1 MGNIVLN
8 KSQDEIK
15 KMKEHYKQFLN
26 DKLPPGSLFTAKTPT
41 CAITA
46 YKSGKVLF
54 QGKEGEA
61 EASKWGSPAQSAAKK
76 VVAKQAPSHLPSNI
90 GEMSIVGSDEVG
102 TGDFFGPIT
111 VVAAFVRKKDIPDR
125 KSVV

>member
-8 KSQDEIK
+8 KSQDEIR

-26 DKLPPGSLFTAKTPT
+26 DKLPPGSLFAAKTPA

-61 EASKWGSPAQSAAKK
+61 EASKWGGSVQSTAQKG
-76 VVAKQAPSHLPSNI
+76 VAKQAPSHL
-90 GEMSIVGSDEVG
+90 
-102 TGDFFGPIT
+102 
-111 VVAAFVRKKDIPDR
+111 
-125 KSVV
+125 